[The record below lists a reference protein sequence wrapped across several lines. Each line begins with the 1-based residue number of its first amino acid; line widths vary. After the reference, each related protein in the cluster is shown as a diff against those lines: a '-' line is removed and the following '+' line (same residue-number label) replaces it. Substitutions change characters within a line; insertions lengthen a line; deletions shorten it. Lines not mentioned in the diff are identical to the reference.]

1 LQTSDVLAAERVYGM
16 SILNDLQK
24 TVDYIEK
31 NIKSK
36 ITLEDIAS
44 SLYISKYHFHRVFR
58 AATNIK
64 LMEYVR
70 MRQLSLSLNDLLYTD
85 LKIKDIAAEYG
96 FEHEQSYTKSFKK
109 AFGISPSQFRSK
121 RRQVPIIDKL
131 DLSTIT
137 DLENAIILSPSFVVK
152 PKFYIVGTEHF
163 VLVDENYNTNLTNKL
178 AKDFYYAH
186 REKITNAV
194 DPNILISLSVYEAI
208 TSNEST
214 YLPALEVTDLDSV
227 PIGMTGKKISTHK
240 YAVFKYIGF
249 HSANDITLKNLNSI
263 YSHLLTWFRY
273 SQYIQDGGFHFEMI
287 DNRISKA
294 DYCEADIYIP
304 VRIKEPPHF

>member
-1 LQTSDVLAAERVYGM
+1 M

-24 TVDYIEK
+24 AVDYIEN

-36 ITLEDIAS
+36 LTLEDIAA
-44 SLYISKYHFHRVFR
+44 SLYISKYHFHRLFK

-70 MRQLSLSLNDLLYTD
+70 MRQLSLSLDDLLYTD
-85 LKIKDIAAEYG
+85 LRIKDIAAEFG
-96 FEHEQSYTKSFKK
+96 FEHEQSYSKSFKN

-121 RRQVPIIDKL
+121 KIQVPIIDKL

-137 DLENAIILSPSFVVK
+137 DLENGIILSPDIVIK
-152 PKFYIVGTEHF
+152 PEFYIVGTEHF
-163 VLVDENYNTNLTNKL
+163 VLVDENYRSNLANKL
-178 AKDFYYAH
+178 AKDFYYSQ
-186 REKITNAV
+186 RKKITNAV
-194 DPNILISLSVYEAI
+194 DPNKLISLSVYDAI

-214 YLPALEVTDLDSV
+214 YMPALEVTDLDSV
-227 PIGMTGKKISTHK
+227 PEGMTGKKIKTHK

-249 HSANDITLKNLNSI
+249 HSANDITLNNLHSI
-263 YSHLLTWFRY
+263 YSHIMDWFHR

-287 DNRISKA
+287 DNRISKS

-304 VRIKEPPHF
+304 VKIKEQPHS